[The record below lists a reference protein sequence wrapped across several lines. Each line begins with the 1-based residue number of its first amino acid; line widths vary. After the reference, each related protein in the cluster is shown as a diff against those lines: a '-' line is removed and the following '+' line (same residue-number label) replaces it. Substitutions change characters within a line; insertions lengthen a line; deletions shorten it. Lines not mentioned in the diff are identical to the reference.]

1 MSCRT
6 LSQNMDF
13 DCDYPVVGGVGS
25 DIYLRLRR
33 MGA

>member
-25 DIYLRLRR
+25 DLYPT
-33 MGA
+33 